1 MGAQLSPRSVVT
13 IALACAACAGR
24 TTVPQPAEVA
34 AIAPDASPRPPFEP
48 PRTGA
53 EAMNTE
59 FYLVS
64 AAEEQRTFAAFA
76 QQIQHIQDEQTRSR
90 GQEVQRGF
98 HAKAHG
104 CVYGWLQLYPDRDPR
119 TRYGIFADG
128 KGPWPVWVR
137 YSNGVG
143 WRDTDEHLDARGM
156 AVKVMSVSGAKL
168 IDEETQT
175 QDFLMTNSPTP
186 VGANGAQFM
195 KFAHA
200 NAKSFLRSALFMTR
214 HMRTTGQALLG
225 TNPIPSM
232 VAEQYWSGS
241 AYHLGAHQAVKVTT
255 KPCSTA
261 RRREP
266 DGSGNDRLREDLE
279 AAAAKGFCYEMF
291 VQFQTDPWRTPIED
305 ASREWTEE
313 ETPLVPVGKI
323 TIPAQDLRSP
333 ARAEFCKSLS
343 YNPWHSIA
351 AHQPMGHIN
360 RARRFVYSASREHRK
375 GGHEPFNFEGFD
387 TAASTTT
394 TASPEPTSAAPAR

>member
-1 MGAQLSPRSVVT
+1 VS
-13 IALACAACAGR
+13 IAITSACAGR
-24 TTVPQPAEVA
+24 TAVPQPAEVA
-34 AIAPDASPRPPFEP
+34 KISPTAAPLAPFDPPAP
-48 PRTGA
+48 GA

-59 FYLVS
+59 FYLGS
-64 AAEEQRTFAAFA
+64 AAEEAKAFAAFA
-76 QQIQHIQDEQTRSR
+76 QQIQKIQTEQTRSR

-119 TRYGIFADG
+119 TRYGVFADG

-143 WRDTDEHLDARGM
+143 WRDDDDQLDARGM
-156 AVKVMSVSGAKL
+156 AVKLLGVPGAKL
-168 IDEETQT
+168 LDEETQT

-186 VGANGAQFM
+186 VGANGAEFM

-200 NAKSFLRSALFMTR
+200 NSKSVARSILFMAGR
-214 HMRTTGQALLG
+214 PRTTGPALLG

-241 AYHLGAHQAVKVTT
+241 AYHLGAHQAVKVTA
-255 KPCSTA
+255 KPCSTK

-266 DGSGNDRLREDLE
+266 DGSGDLRLREDLT
-279 AAAAKGFCYEMF
+279 AAAAEGFCFEMF
-291 VQFQTDPWRTPIED
+291 VQFQTDPWLTPIED
-305 ASREWTEE
+305 ASREWTEQE
-313 ETPLVPVGKI
+313 SPLVPVGKI
-323 TIPAQDLRSP
+323 TIPAQDLRGDKRD
-333 ARAEFCKSLS
+333 AFCKNLS

-360 RARRFVYSASREHRK
+360 RARRFVYAASRAHRK
-375 GGHEPFNFEGFD
+375 NAREPFDFAGF
-387 TAASTTT
+387 AK
-394 TASPEPTSAAPAR
+394 

>member
-1 MGAQLSPRSVVT
+1 MGRYLTARSVLA
-13 IALACAACAGR
+13 IALATTACAGR

-34 AIAPDASPRPPFEP
+34 ALPRDGTPLPPFDP
-48 PRTGA
+48 PKPGA

-76 QQIQHIQDEQTRSR
+76 QQIQQIQNEQTRSR

-143 WRDTDEHLDARGM
+143 WRDKDQHLDARGM
-156 AVKVMSVSGAKL
+156 AIKVMAVPGPKL

-200 NAKSFLRSALFMTR
+200 NAKSFLRSIFFMTKNL
-214 HMRTTGQALLG
+214 RTTGPALLA

-232 VAEQYWSGS
+232 AAEQYWSGS
-241 AYHLGAHQAVKVTT
+241 AYHLGAHQAVKVTV
-255 KPCSTA
+255 KPCSTE
-261 RRREP
+261 RQREP
-266 DGSGNDRLREDLE
+266 DGSGRDGLREDLE
-279 AAAAKGFCYEMF
+279 AAAAQGFCYQLF
-291 VQFQTDPWRTPIED
+291 VQFQTDAWRTPIED
-305 ASREWTEE
+305 ASHEWTEE
-313 ETPLVPVGKI
+313 DSPLVPVGKI
-323 TIPAQDLRSP
+323 TFPAQDLRTP
-333 ARAEFCKSLS
+333 NRAELCKSLS

-360 RARRFVYSASREHRK
+360 RARKFVYSASRAHRQ
-375 GGHEPFNFEGFD
+375 GGHEPYNFEGFD
-387 TAASTTT
+387 TPAPAAPIVQGSTTT
-394 TASPEPTSAAPAR
+394 SNK